1 MIANIANFL
10 NDLVGSPPTHRL
22 DETELRVA
30 CAALLVH
37 CAHADGEHCRT
48 EDAKLR
54 EILSHSFDL
63 SDTDADA
70 VIEAATR
77 QQQNAVDLHRFTR
90 VIHKHLDRDGRK
102 RMVRQLWEMAN
113 ADGTI
118 DAEER
123 ALVSITAQLLDV
135 EGHDAV
141 ALRHSVLAQSKANP
155 AKKPS

>member
-10 NDLVGSPPTHRL
+10 NDFVGGAPAHRL

-37 CAHADGEHCRT
+37 CAHADGEHCHT

-54 EILSHSFDL
+54 EILISSFEL
-63 SDTDADA
+63 SGADA
-70 VIEAATR
+70 ESVIETATR

-102 RMVRQLWEMAN
+102 RMVRQLWEVAN

-141 ALRHSVLAQSKANP
+141 ALRQAVLAQSKSVQ
-155 AKKPS
+155 AKRS